1 MKIKVGTQ
9 IEADVYQELKLVA
22 ARERRPINEIIQD
35 AVAGYIRKA
44 HSHQQRTSGL
54 SRLLEREPIKV
65 SDAQYREIMQ
75 LDYYDQ

>member
-9 IEADVYQELKLVA
+9 IEEDIYQELKLVA
-22 ARERRPINEIIQD
+22 AREKRPINELIQD

-44 HSHQQRTSGL
+44 QPHKQRKSGL

-65 SDAQYREIMQ
+65 NDAQFREIMQ
-75 LDYYDQ
+75 LDYHDQ